1 MSNRRSPYGRH
12 LHSSKAVPEQGKKFG
27 PDPVLSPLV
36 EHATSTDGQFDRA
49 YTLEADA
56 ASVS

>member
-12 LHSSKAVPEQGKKFG
+12 LHCSKAVPEQGKKFG
-27 PDPVLSPLV
+27 LDPVLSRLV
-36 EHATSTDGQFDRA
+36 EPATSADGQFDRA
-49 YTLEADA
+49 DTPEAAA